1 MPRSPVPGEARLD
14 PAALSKIALVR
25 NVALGTPTTEYHLD
39 AMIDTGATDCIIP
52 PSIARALGFHSGNRI
67 RRQLTNTLG
76 SQVQMDLHR
85 LDHLRVGSAKAWE
98 VRIGVHTTMP
108 GSRWMIV
115 GLSFMRQFRTTFDF
129 DEGRVLF
136 RARNRMEGTLIV

>member
-1 MPRSPVPGEARLD
+1 MSR
-14 PAALSKIALVR
+14 IALVR
-25 NVALGTPTTEYHLD
+25 NVALGTLTTEYHLD
-39 AMIDTGATDCIIP
+39 AMIDTGTTDCIVP
-52 PSIARALGFHSGNRI
+52 PSIARALGFYPENRI
-67 RRQLTNTLG
+67 RRQPTNTLG

-85 LDHLRVGSAKAWE
+85 LEYLRVGSAKAWN
-98 VRIGVHTTMP
+98 VRVGVHTTMP

-136 RARNRMEGTLIV
+136 RARNV